1 MTNVIVVGNFRRF
14 AESAGR
20 FFCALNKTTEVFM
33 KNVLSIAGSDPTGG
47 AGFQADL
54 KTMCALGV
62 YGMTVITA
70 VIAQNTQGVYSV
82 QEIEPPMVQAQIDA
96 VFKDI
101 RVDAVKVGMVSR
113 TDIIHTIRT
122 NLLDLKA
129 KNVVV
134 DPVMV
139 SKSGHSLLRPEALDA
154 VRELAGIADVLTP
167 NIPEAELLCGFSIET
182 ENDMQEAARK
192 IAGLGAK
199 NVLVKGGHRL
209 GNDAV
214 DLLFSGGKFV
224 RLQTRRIDT
233 RHTHGTGCTLSSAIA
248 CRLALGDSVEDA
260 VRAAKDYITEAIA
273 NAYAVGGGN
282 GPVGH
287 LTALYRR
294 AGMLKAQID

>member
-1 MTNVIVVGNFRRF
+1 
-14 AESAGR
+14 
-20 FFCALNKTTEVFM
+20 M
-33 KNVLSIAGSDPTGG
+33 KNVLSIAGSDSSGG
-47 AGFQADL
+47 AGIQADL

-70 VIAQNTQGVYSV
+70 ITAQNTQGVYRV
-82 QEIEPPMVQAQIDA
+82 QEIEPPMVDAQIDA

-101 RVDAVKVGMVSR
+101 RVDAVKIGMVSG
-113 TDIIHTIRT
+113 TDIIHIIRAR
-122 NLLDLKA
+122 LLELHA
-129 KNVVV
+129 KNIVV

-139 SKSGHSLLRPEALDA
+139 AKSGHRLLRPEALDA
-154 VRELAGIADVLTP
+154 VRELAGIADVVTP
-167 NIPEAELLCGFSIET
+167 NIPEAELLCGFAIES
-182 ENDMQEAARK
+182 EDDMQSAARK
-192 IAGLGAK
+192 IASLGVK

-209 GNDAV
+209 GSDAS
-214 DLLFSGGKFV
+214 DLLFADGKFV

-287 LTALYRR
+287 LAALYRK
-294 AGMLKAQID
+294 AGINIS

>member
-1 MTNVIVVGNFRRF
+1 
-14 AESAGR
+14 
-20 FFCALNKTTEVFM
+20 M
-33 KNVLSIAGSDPTGG
+33 KNVLSIAGSDSSGG
-47 AGFQADL
+47 AGIQADL

-70 VIAQNTQGVYSV
+70 ITAQNTQGVYGV
-82 QEIEPPMVQAQIDA
+82 QEIDPPMVEAQIDT

-101 RVDAVKVGMVSR
+101 RVDAVKIGMVSS
-113 TDIIHTIRT
+113 TEIIHIIRKS
-122 NLLDLKA
+122 LLARKA
-129 KNVVV
+129 HNIVL

-139 SKSGHSLLRPEALDA
+139 SKSGHELLRPEAMDA

-167 NIPEAELLCGFSIET
+167 NIPEAELLSGLSIKT
-182 ENDMQEAARK
+182 EDDMQEVARK
-192 IAGLGAK
+192 IAALGAK

-209 GNDAV
+209 GSDAV
-214 DLLFSGGKFV
+214 DLLFAGGNFV

-233 RHTHGTGCTLSSAIA
+233 KHTHGTGCTLSSAIA

-260 VRAAKDYITEAIA
+260 ARAAKDYITEAIA

-287 LTALYRR
+287 LAALYRK
-294 AGMLKAQID
+294 AGIS

>member
-1 MTNVIVVGNFRRF
+1 LLVISGALRNPSGNPQGAFFLRSEQNV
-14 AESAGR
+14 AE
-20 FFCALNKTTEVFM
+20 VYV
-33 KNVLSIAGSDPTGG
+33 KNVLSIAGSDSSGG
-47 AGFQADL
+47 AGIQADL

-70 VIAQNTQGVYSV
+70 ITAQNTQGVYDV
-82 QEIEPPMVQAQIDA
+82 QEIEPPMVEAQINA

-101 RVDAVKVGMVSR
+101 RVDAVKIGMVSR

-122 NLLDLKA
+122 SLLNLKA
-129 KNVVV
+129 KNIVV

-139 SKSGHSLLRPEALDA
+139 SKSGHRLLRPEALDA

-199 NVLVKGGHRL
+199 NVLIKGGHRL
-209 GNDAV
+209 GSDAV
-214 DLLFSGGKFV
+214 DMLFTGGKFV

-233 RHTHGTGCTLSSAIA
+233 KHTHGTGCTLSSAIA
-248 CRLALGDSVEDA
+248 CRLALGDSAEDA
-260 VRAAKDYITEAIA
+260 VRAAKDYITEAIT

-287 LTALYRR
+287 LAALYRK
-294 AGMLKAQID
+294 AGMHIS